1 MTKSQKRS
9 KEKAEKMLS
18 EMGNVTPGDQW
29 HNDIYESTIKAL
41 ESREVVQTEY
51 DDATLYRFHKM
62 SIDLLSGF
70 SGPDLAA
77 KYSKEYGLEYYY
89 VLKLLVPKVK
99 RFLKTQIMQQEEE
112 IKVDL
117 LSKYNYLYQLHMT
130 NREWDK
136 AKLVLDSIAR
146 ITQTFNMSIKTNVLP
161 ITHVNLLEVTDVDA
175 EDVTDDSEENN
186 DDNND

>member
-1 MTKSQKRS
+1 MTKSQENGRK
-9 KEKAEKMLS
+9 KAEKMLS

-29 HNDIYESTIKAL
+29 HNDVYEETIRAL
-41 ESREVVQTEY
+41 ESREVVSTQY
-51 DDATLYRFHKM
+51 DDDTLYRFHRM
-62 SIDLLSGF
+62 SIDLLAGMS
-70 SGPDLAA
+70 SADLAA
-77 KYSKEYGLEYYY
+77 KYSKEFDLKYFY
-89 VLKLLVPKVK
+89 VLKMLVPKVK

-146 ITQTFNMSIKTNVLP
+146 MTQTFNMSIKTNVLP

-175 EDVTDDSEENN
+175 EIVEDESDENN
-186 DDNND
+186 EE